1 MKNKHLISIVGPT
14 AIGKTSL
21 SIKLAK
27 KLGCEIISADSRQF
41 FKEMEIGTAKPTKEE
56 MDGVPHHFV
65 DFISVDEKYTAGQ
78 FEKDVLTKL
87 EELFEKNDTVI
98 MVGGSGLYVKA
109 VLNGID
115 EVPADEKIREELN
128 ERLIFEGI
136 RPLQLELKELD
147 EEHFNRMDI
156 RNPQRLIRALEVCLV
171 SGKPYS
177 DFRKRTVKER
187 PFSIT
192 RIGLTAD
199 RELIYDRIN
208 QRVDLMMEAGLEK
221 EAKILFPKKEL
232 NSLNT
237 VGYKELFDYFE
248 EKITLEQAIEKIK
261 QNTRNFAKRQ
271 MTWFKKDEG
280 TTWFQHDE
288 VSKIE
293 SFIDETL

>member
-1 MKNKHLISIVGPT
+1 VGPT
-14 AIGKTSL
+14 AIGKTAL
-21 SIKLAK
+21 SIQLAK
-27 KLGCEIISADSRQF
+27 KFGCPIISADSRQF
-41 FKEMEIGTAKPTKEE
+41 YKEMKIGTAKVTKKE
-56 MDGVPHHFV
+56 MDGVPHYFV
-65 DFISVDEKYTAGQ
+65 NFISIEEKYTAGQ
-78 FEKDVLTKL
+78 FEKEVLAKL
-87 EELFEKNDTVI
+87 GRLFKKNDTVI
-98 MVGGSGLYVKA
+98 MVGGSGLYVNA

-128 ERLIFEGI
+128 ERLVFEGI

-156 RNPQRLIRALEVCLV
+156 RNPQRLIRALEVCLA

-177 DFRKRTVKER
+177 DFRKRTIKER
-187 PFSIT
+187 PFNIT

-221 EAKILFPKKEL
+221 EAKKLFPKKEL

-248 EKITLEQAIEKIK
+248 EKITLEQAVEKIK

-271 MTWFKKDEG
+271 MTWFKKDVG
-280 TTWFQHDE
+280 TTWFQYNE
-288 VSKIE
+288 AEKIE
-293 SFIDETL
+293 AFLDKLE

>member
-1 MKNKHLISIVGPT
+1 MGPT
-14 AIGKTSL
+14 AIGKTAL
-21 SIKLAK
+21 SIQLAK
-27 KLGCEIISADSRQF
+27 KFGCPIISADSRQF
-41 FKEMEIGTAKPTKEE
+41 YKEMKIGTAKVTKKE
-56 MDGVPHHFV
+56 MDGVPHYFV
-65 DFISVDEKYTAGQ
+65 NFISIEEKYTAGQ
-78 FEKDVLTKL
+78 FEKEVLAKL
-87 EELFEKNDTVI
+87 GRLFKKNDTVI
-98 MVGGSGLYVKA
+98 MVGGSGLYVNA

-128 ERLIFEGI
+128 ERLVFEGI

-156 RNPQRLIRALEVCLV
+156 RNPQRLIRALEVCLA

-177 DFRKRTVKER
+177 DFRKRTIKER
-187 PFSIT
+187 PFNIT

-221 EAKILFPKKEL
+221 EAKKLFPKKEL

-248 EKITLEQAIEKIK
+248 EKITLEQAVEKIK

-271 MTWFKKDEG
+271 MTWFKKDVG
-280 TTWFQHDE
+280 TTWFQYNE
-288 VSKIE
+288 AEKIE
-293 SFIDETL
+293 AFLDKLE

>member
-1 MKNKHLISIVGPT
+1 MGPT
-14 AIGKTSL
+14 AIGKTAL
-21 SIKLAK
+21 SIQLAK
-27 KLGCEIISADSRQF
+27 KFGCPIISADSRQF
-41 FKEMEIGTAKPTKEE
+41 YKEMKIGTAKVTKKE
-56 MDGVPHHFV
+56 MDGVPHYFV
-65 DFISVDEKYTAGQ
+65 NFISIEEKYTAGQ
-78 FEKDVLTKL
+78 FEKEVLAKL
-87 EELFEKNDTVI
+87 GRLFKKNDTVI
-98 MVGGSGLYVKA
+98 MVGGSGLYVNA

-128 ERLIFEGI
+128 ERLVFEGI

-156 RNPQRLIRALEVCLV
+156 RNPQRLIRALEVCLA

-177 DFRKRTVKER
+177 DFRKRTIKER
-187 PFSIT
+187 PFNIT

-221 EAKILFPKKEL
+221 EAKKLFPKKEL

-248 EKITLEQAIEKIK
+248 EKITLEQAVEKIK

-271 MTWFKKDEG
+271 MTWFKKDAG
-280 TTWFQHDE
+280 TTWFQYNE
-288 VSKIE
+288 AEKIE
-293 SFIDETL
+293 AFLDKLEEE